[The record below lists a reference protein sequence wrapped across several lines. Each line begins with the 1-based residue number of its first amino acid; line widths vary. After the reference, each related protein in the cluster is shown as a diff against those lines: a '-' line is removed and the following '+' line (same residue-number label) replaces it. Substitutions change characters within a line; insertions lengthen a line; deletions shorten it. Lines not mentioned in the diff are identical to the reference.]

1 MGAGLRDALLTAD
14 EMAKGKTSWKE
25 FHDPF
30 FGGDCVKLYWSMT
43 AREPEEQEHKPEKK
57 ECGTNSFVFRENI
70 RPFHPERL
78 AAIID
83 PSKAEKKEKAGEVKK
98 ILDGVLKAK
107 GSIWLANADTHPLN
121 VQIDGREFEIEPNMS
136 KPFLSSTLDAVA
148 KNDWRDTFSTEW
160 LAQLELVQASW
171 QWNEASGDRA
181 SELIFKGANMDT
193 ETIEAGLRAALLTD
207 EEIAKGKESW
217 KELADPFFNV
227 TFGDMAEEDEEVDD
241 EEDKEEEEEGEEEC
255 KEGEERR
262 EEKRR
267 EEKRRE
273 EKRREDTRREEK
285 RREEKRRE
293 ERREKREERREKRE
307 ERRPMRE
314 DPC

>member
-1 MGAGLRDALLTAD
+1 
-14 EMAKGKTSWKE
+14 
-25 FHDPF
+25 
-30 FGGDCVKLYWSMT
+30 MT

-121 VQIDGREFEIEPNMS
+121 VQIEGREFEIEPNMS

-227 TFGDMAEEDEEVDD
+227 TFGDMAEEDEEDD
-241 EEDKEEEEEGEEEC
+241 NEEEDEGEEEEC
-255 KEGEERR
+255 KEEGECEIVASCSTKRNKE
-262 EEKRR
+262 EEK
-267 EEKRRE
+267 EEEMEIPAKRP
-273 EKRREDTRREEK
+273 KRICTN
-285 RREEKRRE
+285 
-293 ERREKREERREKRE
+293 REK
-307 ERRPMRE
+307 
-314 DPC
+314 

>member
-1 MGAGLRDALLTAD
+1 
-14 EMAKGKTSWKE
+14 
-25 FHDPF
+25 
-30 FGGDCVKLYWSMT
+30 MT

-57 ECGTNSFVFRENI
+57 KECGTSSLVFRENI

-83 PSKAEKKEKAGEVKK
+83 PSKADKKEKAGEVKK
-98 ILDGVLKAK
+98 ILDGVLSAK

-121 VQIDGREFEIEPNMS
+121 VQIEGREFEIEPNMS

-241 EEDKEEEEEGEEEC
+241 EEDKEEEEEGEEEEC
-255 KEGEERR
+255 KEEGECEIVASCSTKRNKE
-262 EEKRR
+262 EEK
-267 EEKRRE
+267 EEEMEIPAKRP
-273 EKRREDTRREEK
+273 KRICTN
-285 RREEKRRE
+285 
-293 ERREKREERREKRE
+293 REK
-307 ERRPMRE
+307 
-314 DPC
+314 

>member
-1 MGAGLRDALLTAD
+1 
-14 EMAKGKTSWKE
+14 
-25 FHDPF
+25 
-30 FGGDCVKLYWSMT
+30 MT

-57 ECGTNSFVFRENI
+57 KECGTSSLVFRENI

-121 VQIDGREFEIEPNMS
+121 VQIEGREFEIEPNMS

-227 TFGDMAEEDEEVDD
+227 TFGDMAEEDEGE
-241 EEDKEEEEEGEEEC
+241 EEEC
-255 KEGEERR
+255 KEEGECEIVASCSTKRNKE
-262 EEKRR
+262 EEK
-267 EEKRRE
+267 EEEMEIPAKRP
-273 EKRREDTRREEK
+273 KRICTN
-285 RREEKRRE
+285 
-293 ERREKREERREKRE
+293 REK
-307 ERRPMRE
+307 
-314 DPC
+314 